1 MRVIL
6 VLAVLLMTCLLMTCR
21 SVAAQ
26 ITPDLYE
33 PVLRHLQ
40 EQELGKPLVLNAVIT
55 KFACQR
61 GCGRD
66 YAAGTLSPEWL
77 KQAQEKDLIADFCH
91 YRIEQGFCGRPNG
104 KPVHLG
110 EAIEVS
116 LTSERPCGDGCAEV
130 VATWIVATKEGT
142 EKHSMLYKLDRDTCE
157 WSIVSATWLGRG
169 FIN

>member
-1 MRVIL
+1 MRIIVA
-6 VLAVLLMTCLLMTCR
+6 LAVLLIACR
-21 SVAAQ
+21 SAAAQ
-26 ITPDLYE
+26 VNPAVYE

-77 KQAQEKDLIADFCH
+77 QEAQKKELIADFCH
-91 YRIEQGFCGRPNG
+91 YRMEQGFCARSTG

-116 LTSERPCGDGCAEV
+116 LTSEQSCGEGCAEV
-130 VATWIVATKEGT
+130 VATWIIATREGI
-142 EKHSMLYKLDRDTCE
+142 EKHSMLYKLGRDQGV
-157 WSIVSATWLGRG
+157 WSILSTISLGRG
-169 FIN
+169 FIG